1 MQYKDIELYG
11 VSLTVCYV
19 EHGRYMPATNLDP
32 EEFPEIEIISI
43 CAQDSNIDLQNILDE
58 KFVDSIV
65 EDLYEC

>member
-19 EHGRYMPATNLDP
+19 EHEDYIPATYLDP
-32 EEFPEIEIISI
+32 EEFPDIEIISI

-65 EDLYEC
+65 EELYE